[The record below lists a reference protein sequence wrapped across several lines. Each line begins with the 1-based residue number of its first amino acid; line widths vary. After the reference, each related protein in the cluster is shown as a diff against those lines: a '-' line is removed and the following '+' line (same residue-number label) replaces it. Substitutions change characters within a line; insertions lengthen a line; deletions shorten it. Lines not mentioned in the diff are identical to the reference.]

1 MLLTRP
7 PLGNTKLRTEV
18 LRPVHPAR
26 LACVRHAASVR
37 SEPGSNSHPSL
48 KLLLDILR
56 GLRTVFSKNKKTSIN
71 VTYLCVTCQPQW
83 NRSN

>member
-7 PLGNTKLRTEV
+7 PLGNTKLQTEV
-18 LRPVHPAR
+18 LRSVHPAR

-48 KLLLDILR
+48 KLMKFSFR
-56 GLRTVFSKNKKTSIN
+56 GLPFSCQRTSAQKS
-71 VTYLCVTCQPQW
+71 Y
-83 NRSN
+83 